1 MTDIIRFFTSAKIM
15 DLATDPTVLFITFVV
30 FVVAVLMRWKYLLL
44 VLFAVA
50 GTLVVVRYTSPG
62 TESGVLDQGMVFF
75 VGGILVVAVVL
86 IYFLFIKGD

>member
-50 GTLVVVRYTSPG
+50 GTLTIVRYTNPG
-62 TESGVLDQGMVFF
+62 EGSGVLDQGMVFF